1 MPSSGPGPGAAR
13 RAGPGA
19 AAAAGSAAPLRA
31 ARLHSCTA
39 HWPGWR
45 GAAARPAALEF
56 KDVLLRCGGSGRTAP
71 RHRRSLAAFMCSNL
85 RCTRFCYTHHRTPD
99 HTGPLLAPPLPHS
112 PLHPATPLSGG
123 GYASYCASWLAVL
136 AVLAVCG
143 CTPLAESCP
152 VCRAGPGWRG
162 CRAAVVAES
171 CSGRQV
177 QHGDALR

>member
-1 MPSSGPGPGAAR
+1 MLSSGPGPGAAR

-56 KDVLLRCGGSGRTAP
+56 KDVLLRRGGSGRTAP

-85 RCTRFCYTHHRTPD
+85 RCTRFCYTPPHTTPHRS
-99 HTGPLLAPPLPHS
+99 PPRPAS
-112 PLHPATPLSGG
+112 ATPSAAPRHAPKRWRL
-123 GYASYCASWLAVL
+123 CWLCWLASWLAV
-136 AVLAVCG
+136 VAVCG

-152 VCRAGPGWRG
+152 VCRAGRAGG
-162 CRAAVVAES
+162 CRALSWLRAA
-171 CSGRQV
+171 R
-177 QHGDALR
+177 GDKHSMETL